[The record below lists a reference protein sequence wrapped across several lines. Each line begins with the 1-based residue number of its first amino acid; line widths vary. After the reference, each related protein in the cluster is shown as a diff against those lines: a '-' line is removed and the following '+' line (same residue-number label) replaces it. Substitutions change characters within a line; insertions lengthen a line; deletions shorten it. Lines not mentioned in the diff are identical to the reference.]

1 MKTAIKREQSD
12 ARIRSAECEQA
23 RPKVKTAIVGGGA
36 AGFFLAINL
45 KEMCEQMEVTIFEKS
60 RKVLAKVEISGGG
73 RCNCTNSFAEV
84 RDLQYVYPR
93 GHRLMK
99 RLMKGFS
106 HRDAYDWFEKHGV
119 RLTTQEDQCV
129 FPMSQD
135 SHSIINCFLA
145 EARRHN
151 VEIRTETKIDS
162 LDELSDY
169 DFIAV
174 TTGGSPKVEGL
185 RWLEQHEVE
194 SPVPSLFTFQIDDKA
209 LQALMGTVVENAVTM
224 IPGTKMRAEGPL
236 LITHWG
242 MSGPAILKLSSY
254 AARHL
259 AECGYKSPLAVNW
272 TNLHDNEVLS
282 ALEEITIRHSKKQLQ
297 TISPCGLPSRLWS
310 YLVEKCLGERANG
323 RWGSLNKKELNR
335 LANIL
340 SGGDM
345 YNIAGRA
352 PFKDE
357 FVTCGGVS
365 LSSVNPATL
374 ESKEKPH
381 LYFAGEVLDIDG
393 ITGGFNFQ
401 AAWTTAYTV
410 AQAIAKSCQ
419 M

>member
-1 MKTAIKREQSD
+1 M
-12 ARIRSAECEQA
+12 
-23 RPKVKTAIVGGGA
+23 KTAIVGGGA

-174 TTGGSPKVEGL
+174 TTGGSPKVEGI
-185 RWLEQHEVE
+185 RWLERHEVE

-272 TNLHDNEVLS
+272 TSLHDNEVLS

-345 YNIAGRA
+345 YNIAGRT

>member
-1 MKTAIKREQSD
+1 M
-12 ARIRSAECEQA
+12 
-23 RPKVKTAIVGGGA
+23 KTAIVGGGA

-174 TTGGSPKVEGL
+174 TTGGSPKVEGI
-185 RWLEQHEVE
+185 RWLERHEVE

-410 AQAIAKSCQ
+410 AQAITKSCQ